1 MEAWTITIGLL
12 QSDAAVEAKMFGAT
26 TLKGKVGCSLS
37 KVIVN

>member
-26 TLKGKVGCSLS
+26 TLKGKVGCIRLS
-37 KVIVN
+37 VIID